1 VSSRESRVT
10 GQLTDGSRG
19 SRVEK
24 CDPLSS
30 LVAIVSGTDRRRGT
44 NGPAVRAG
52 DDILVRRDAHILV
65 KQVDVTSA
73 EAPATRRG
81 SKAATD
87 RPTRIMLYEFMRR
100 LLIVNR
106 LPASC
111 RGRCL

>member
-1 VSSRESRVT
+1 VSSRDSRVT

-73 EAPATRRG
+73 EAAATRRG

-87 RPTRIMLYEFMRR
+87 RRE
-100 LLIVNR
+100 
-106 LPASC
+106 
-111 RGRCL
+111 